1 MEIIIIIIKDNLLSK
16 RLKQL
21 NNEEMKSRLRHQRT
35 SNELIYFLRECQKST
50 GYYSKL
56 NELKQHQQQQHSG
69 GSMSTRAVFDSSS
82 LESTS
87 FYNPKST
94 SSSSSSSSGHVA
106 TARRP
111 LTSAVNKFR
120 SMSYSNASPFAA
132 ETAMVT
138 SRCGDEQQARGG
150 PCEKKKIAQNPSIKL
165 TAPTPPTL
173 FIDTS
178 SSNNNNSNSNAIAVS
193 KTSTSR
199 SSNSSSVFSSNS
211 SESLVAESTTPE
223 TTTTTTAENNSNSNS
238 ATTAARSI
246 KIQLRPTI
254 IRPQTA
260 QFGSNNA
267 NNNKLLF
274 TKVST
279 PKILKNNKNNK

>member
-1 MEIIIIIIKDNLLSK
+1 
-16 RLKQL
+16 
-21 NNEEMKSRLRHQRT
+21 MKSRLRHQRT

-56 NELKQHQQQQHSG
+56 NELKQ
-69 GSMSTRAVFDSSS
+69 GSMSTRTGGGASSSFDSSS

-87 FYNPKST
+87 FYNAKSAT
-94 SSSSSSSSGHVA
+94 SRA
-106 TARRP
+106 ARRP
-111 LTSAVNKFR
+111 LTGAVSNKFR
-120 SMSYSNASPFAA
+120 STSYLNNSSSFTAA
-132 ETAMVT
+132 DAIAT
-138 SRCGDEQQARGG
+138 SRCGDLQLEGARVNSGG
-150 PCEKKKIAQNPSIKL
+150 KKL
-165 TAPTPPTL
+165 TPASIIKITAPPSL

-178 SSNNNNSNSNAIAVS
+178 SIGNGAARDPITSNNNSNNNSTNNPTP

-211 SESLVAESTTPE
+211 SESLVAESTSTTGE
-223 TTTTTTAENNSNSNS
+223 TGSSNSN
-238 ATTAARSI
+238 TRSI

-260 QFGSNNA
+260 QLAASNR
-267 NNNKLLF
+267 LF

-279 PKILKNNKNNK
+279 PKILKNKNHK